1 MITRALTKYSFEM
14 IKPVLNTDRCFND
27 CTSSCNGKDNTSVLN
42 IFNRS
47 STSNTRVNKF
57 EHFLLHV
64 ITVFCFIQV
73 KTISLSLLWAQ
84 NYFAFGNVL
93 RTSYEIDS
101 KGTRKKLKRLS
112 KKGKENVFSVVFMV
126 CALRNLTWRWVLLFH
141 LVFQLVSRHLLV

>member
-73 KTISLSLLWAQ
+73 KTISLSLLWVQ

-93 RTSYEIDS
+93 RTSNEIDA
-101 KGTRKKLKRLS
+101 KGTRKKLKRLF
-112 KKGKENVFSVVFMV
+112 KKGKGKCIFSRVHGVCFEKFDLALSFVVSFGFPT
-126 CALRNLTWRWVLLFH
+126 C
-141 LVFQLVSRHLLV
+141 